1 MEFKP
6 LERKCLFEIA
16 IAFSASTFRLFHL
29 VRVAKHEPRILLH
42 DCQREKV
49 LRLLERRRSFTLLSC
64 YVSRVAIK
72 ILNCEVSWC
81 RLKDW
86 KKGKLNHFTFLATW
100 TYHLE
105 GKFVTKRLKFW
116 IRFRKLN
123 CCVRLTQLLK
133 GFSKL
138 IQFLKESLK
147 TVNLFFSIWVSSWKL
162 CV

>member
-6 LERKCLFEIA
+6 RERKCLFEIA
-16 IAFSASTFRLFHL
+16 IAFSASISRLYHL
-29 VRVAKHEPRILLH
+29 VRVAKHGPRILLH

-49 LRLLERRRSFTLLSC
+49 LRLLERLKSFTLLSC
-64 YVSRVAIK
+64 YLSRVAIK
-72 ILNCEVSWC
+72 ILNCEISCW

-86 KKGKLNHFTFLATW
+86 KKGKFNHFTFLATW
-100 TYHLE
+100 TCHLQ
-105 GKFVTKRLKFW
+105 GKFVTQRLKFW
-116 IRFRKLN
+116 ILFRKLN

-138 IQFLKESLK
+138 IQFLKKSRK
-147 TVNLFFSIWVSSWKL
+147 IVNLFFSIRVSSWKL